1 MSGSYQKVK
10 VILLHDINVVG
21 VGEEEP
27 TYIYIFFSFFAGGG
41 GHAEGQNIGTGVAV
55 LTNYCQHYKG
65 Q

>member
-10 VILLHDINVVG
+10 VILLHDMNGVG

-27 TYIYIFFSFFAGGG
+27 TYFFFWGG
-41 GHAEGQNIGTGVAV
+41 GHAEGRNIGTGVAV
-55 LTNYCQHYKG
+55 LTYCCQHYKG